1 MMLAGC
7 ASVPPAVYFAFFV
20 TALSVGFSSM
30 PDFEQCDAMRVG
42 QAPFVVEIV
51 DPLALSFIADPPET
65 PAPAGLWCDRDRM

>member
-1 MMLAGC
+1 
-7 ASVPPAVYFAFFV
+7 
-20 TALSVGFSSM
+20 
-30 PDFEQCDAMRVG
+30 MRVG